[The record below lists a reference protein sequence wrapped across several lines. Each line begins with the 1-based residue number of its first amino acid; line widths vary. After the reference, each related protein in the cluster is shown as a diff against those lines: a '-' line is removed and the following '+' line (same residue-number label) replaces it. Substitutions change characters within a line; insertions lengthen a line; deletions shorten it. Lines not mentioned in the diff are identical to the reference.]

1 MTTPNEIECELELQ
15 QRGKAN
21 QIKELEKTESRN
33 YYSNTQNGIWTLQQ
47 HYLPFAELLKK
58 ETENALT
65 TLVARE
71 IISRCS
77 DYMSDY
83 MEIVDPIGTD
93 TIALKTLIDSY
104 TS

>member
-1 MTTPNEIECELELQ
+1 M
-15 QRGKAN
+15 
-21 QIKELEKTESRN
+21 
-33 YYSNTQNGIWTLQQ
+33 
-47 HYLPFAELLKK
+47 PFAELLKK

-77 DYMSDY
+77 DYMSAY